1 MWSDCSSVVT
11 EISSI
16 IMGIPQL
23 VDPTHCLMRQTL
35 QFEWQELGATE
46 AGVAVVS

>member
-16 IMGIPQL
+16 ITGIPQL
-23 VDPTHCLMRQTL
+23 ADVTHCLMRQTL
-35 QFEWQELGATE
+35 QLEWQEFGVPE